1 MQDYL
6 AKNWSKTYG
15 IKQLLDDVSFLI
27 REGDHI
33 ALIGPNGS
41 GKSTLLK
48 ILAGKDHLD
57 SGTIEHSNDYSI
69 GLVSQNPDLDDQQ
82 SLFEAVYSGDSPLVK
97 TVKAYEQAT
106 QALSQDPND
115 EKKQREFS
123 HWESEM
129 NRLDAWQL
137 DTNIQTILTKLE
149 LKDLYQKVGYLS
161 GGQKRR
167 LGLAKVLIDEP
178 DLLLLD
184 EPTNHMDF
192 EMVKWLENYINNYK
206 KSVVIVTHDR
216 YFLDTVAQRVFAL
229 DRGKLTEYQGNYQD
243 YLNKRAVEL
252 DVEAANQAKQKKL
265 YKQELAWMRQGAKA
279 RSTKQQA
286 RINRFND
293 LKEDLNQHRSLQ
305 GSVQLDFDQER
316 LGKKVISLEDVSVGY
331 DSRQPLLEDINLLIQ
346 NRDRIGIIGE
356 NGVGKTSLL
365 NTIAG
370 IIPPLSGQIEIGPT
384 VKIAYFQQVPTDLP
398 EDKRLINYISEVA
411 DEIVYDDG
419 RKLSASQMLETFLF
433 NRESHGQLIA
443 KLSGGEKKRLYLL
456 RLLMERPNV
465 LFLDEPTNDLDI
477 DTLTVLED
485 YLAQFP
491 GAMLTVS
498 HDRYFLDKTVDKLLI
513 VHKDKSCQL
522 FFGNFTDYEREHKG
536 KAKSGHS
543 PKENPTQ
550 KSDDSHKSNASD
562 ASQSSKKRM
571 TYKEKQDWQV
581 IESQIDQLESD
592 IKRIDNDML
601 ANGSDYGKLSELQK
615 EKESK
620 ENDLLEKMEY
630 WDYLSELKP

>member
-115 EKKQREFS
+115 EKKQKKFS

-149 LKDLYQKVGYLS
+149 LKDLYQKVGHLS

-229 DRGKLTEYQGNYQD
+229 DRGKMTEYQGNYQD

-485 YLAQFP
+485 YLAEFP

-522 FFGNFTDYEREHKG
+522 FFGNFTDYEREHKE

-543 PKENPTQ
+543 PKQNPAQ
-550 KSDDSHKSNASD
+550 KSDDSPKSNDSD
-562 ASQSSKKRM
+562 TNQSSKKRM

-581 IESQIDQLESD
+581 IESQIDQLEND
-592 IKRIDNDML
+592 IQRIDNDML
-601 ANGSDYGKLSELQK
+601 ANRSDYGKLSEWQK

>member
-115 EKKQREFS
+115 EKKQRKFS

-149 LKDLYQKVGYLS
+149 LKDLYQKVGHLS

-331 DSRQPLLEDINLLIQ
+331 DRRQPLLEDINLLIQ

-411 DEIVYDDG
+411 DEIIYDDG

-536 KAKSGHS
+536 KTKIGHS
-543 PKENPTQ
+543 SKQSQVQ

-592 IKRIDNDML
+592 IQRIDNDML
-601 ANGSDYGKLSELQK
+601 ANGSDYGKLAELQK

>member
-115 EKKQREFS
+115 EKKQKEFS
-123 HWESEM
+123 HWENEM

-149 LKDLYQKVGYLS
+149 LKDLYQKVGHLS

-192 EMVKWLENYINNYK
+192 EMVKWLESYINNYK

-522 FFGNFTDYEREHKG
+522 FFGNFTDYEREHKD

-543 PKENPTQ
+543 PKQSQVQ
-550 KSDDSHKSNASD
+550 KSDDLHKSNASD
-562 ASQSSKKRM
+562 TGQSSKKRM

-592 IKRIDNDML
+592 IQRIDNDML

-620 ENDLLEKMEY
+620 ENDLLVKMEY

>member
-69 GLVSQNPDLDDQQ
+69 GLVSQNPDLDDKQ
-82 SLFEAVYSGDSPLVK
+82 SLFEAVYSGDCPLVK

-106 QALSQDPND
+106 QALSQDPNV
-115 EKKQREFS
+115 EKKQKEFS
-123 HWESEM
+123 YWESEM

-149 LKDLYQKVGYLS
+149 LNDLYQKVGHLS

-293 LKEDLNQHRSLQ
+293 LKEGLNQHRSLQ

-370 IIPPLSGQIEIGPT
+370 IIPPLSGQIDIGPT

-522 FFGNFTDYEREHKG
+522 FFGNFTDYEREYKE

-543 PKENPTQ
+543 PKQSQGQ
-550 KSDDSHKSNASD
+550 KSDDPHKSNASD
-562 ASQSSKKRM
+562 TSQNSKKRM

-581 IESQIDQLESD
+581 IESQIDQLEND
-592 IKRIDNDML
+592 IQRIENDML

>member
-69 GLVSQNPDLDDQQ
+69 GLVSQNSELDDQQ

-115 EKKQREFS
+115 EKKQKEFS
-123 HWESEM
+123 NWESEM
-129 NRLDAWQL
+129 NRLEAWQL

-149 LKDLYQKVGYLS
+149 LKDLYQKVGHLS

-293 LKEDLNQHRSLQ
+293 LKEDLDQHRSLQ

-331 DSRQPLLEDINLLIQ
+331 DRRQPLLEDINLLIQ

-433 NRESHGQLIA
+433 KRESHGQLIA

-543 PKENPTQ
+543 SIQSQVQ

-592 IKRIDNDML
+592 IQRIDNDML

-620 ENDLLEKMEY
+620 ENDLLVKMEY

>member
-69 GLVSQNPDLDDQQ
+69 GLVSQNPELDDQQ

-115 EKKQREFS
+115 EKKQKEFS
-123 HWESEM
+123 NWESEM
-129 NRLDAWQL
+129 NRLEAWQL

-149 LKDLYQKVGYLS
+149 LKDLYQKVGHLS

-293 LKEDLNQHRSLQ
+293 LKEDLDQHRSLQ

-331 DSRQPLLEDINLLIQ
+331 DRRQPLLEDINLLIQ

-433 NRESHGQLIA
+433 KRESHGQLIA

-543 PKENPTQ
+543 SIQSQVQ

-592 IKRIDNDML
+592 IQRIDNDML

-620 ENDLLEKMEY
+620 ENDLLVKMEY

>member
-15 IKQLLDDVSFLI
+15 IKQLLDEVSFLI

-115 EKKQREFS
+115 EKKQKKFS

-149 LKDLYQKVGYLS
+149 LKDLYQKVGHLS

-370 IIPPLSGQIEIGPT
+370 IIPPLSGQIDIGPT

-522 FFGNFTDYEREHKG
+522 FFGNFTDYESEHKE
-536 KAKSGHS
+536 KAKSSHS
-543 PKENPTQ
+543 SKQSSGQ
-550 KSDDSHKSNASD
+550 KVEVTHKSNDSD
-562 ASQSSKKRM
+562 TIQSSKKRM

-581 IESQIDQLESD
+581 IESQIDQLETD
-592 IKRIDNDML
+592 IQRIENDML

-615 EKESK
+615 EKEGK

-630 WDYLSELKP
+630 WEYLSELKP

>member
-115 EKKQREFS
+115 EKKQRKFS

-149 LKDLYQKVGYLS
+149 LKDLYQKVGHLS

-331 DSRQPLLEDINLLIQ
+331 DRRQPLLEDINLLIQ

-370 IIPPLSGQIEIGPT
+370 ILPPLSGQIEIGPT

-536 KAKSGHS
+536 KTKIGHS
-543 PKENPTQ
+543 SKQSQVQ
-550 KSDDSHKSNASD
+550 KSDDSHKSNASE

-592 IKRIDNDML
+592 IQRIDNDML
-601 ANGSDYGKLSELQK
+601 ANGSDYGKLAELQK

-620 ENDLLEKMEY
+620 ENNLLEKMEY

>member
-115 EKKQREFS
+115 EKKQKEFS

-137 DTNIQTILTKLE
+137 DTNIQTILNKLE
-149 LKDLYQKVGYLS
+149 LNDLYQKVGHLS

-316 LGKKVISLEDVSVGY
+316 LGKKVISLKNVSVGY
-331 DSRQPLLEDINLLIQ
+331 DGRQPLLKDIDLLIQ

-370 IIPPLSGQIEIGPT
+370 IIPPLSGQIDIGPT

-411 DEIVYDDG
+411 EEIVYDDG

-522 FFGNFTDYEREHKG
+522 FLEILLTTRGSIRKKTNLAILQNKVKDKKVKIHIKVMPLRLVKVVR
-536 KAKSGHS
+536 
-543 PKENPTQ
+543 KE
-550 KSDDSHKSNASD
+550 
-562 ASQSSKKRM
+562 
-571 TYKEKQDWQV
+571 
-581 IESQIDQLESD
+581 
-592 IKRIDNDML
+592 
-601 ANGSDYGKLSELQK
+601 
-615 EKESK
+615 
-620 ENDLLEKMEY
+620 
-630 WDYLSELKP
+630 

>member
-115 EKKQREFS
+115 EKKQKKFS

-149 LKDLYQKVGYLS
+149 LKDLYQKVGHLS

-229 DRGKLTEYQGNYQD
+229 DRGKMTEYQGNYQD

-485 YLAQFP
+485 YLAEFP

-522 FFGNFTDYEREHKG
+522 FFGNFTDYEREHKE

-543 PKENPTQ
+543 PKQNPAQ
-550 KSDDSHKSNASD
+550 KSDDSPKSNDSD
-562 ASQSSKKRM
+562 TNQSSKKRM

-581 IESQIDQLESD
+581 IESQIDQLEND
-592 IKRIDNDML
+592 IQRIDNDML
-601 ANGSDYGKLSELQK
+601 ANGSDYGKLSEWQK